1 MRLCLVGQK
10 IPVHSRS
17 SDTGLLWPL
26 AKGLNEKGHDVTIIS
41 SHSPIKKYE
50 VFRDGI
56 KAYFLYEG
64 TSPFKKTNFNDA
76 VQKKFAE
83 LHAIKPFDIV
93 HSLDGSAMK
102 IGRYKKN
109 YQVHVA
115 YDIEATRMSE
125 LFSLMGLY
133 DGSFQSQLRTSMR
146 VAWRFLQNYF
156 LHDRTL
162 LDTADGIFTTTPQQR
177 TILERYFLFPDFH
190 TYTVPY
196 GINLGDLSQR
206 EESEGFKLK
215 LQIPD
220 NAKIVLSIS
229 NFTNPTE
236 FLPLLKAFS
245 KLILKSPNI
254 YLVLLGNGPRW
265 KDVEY
270 MMLKMVLGSRVIMPG
285 SVDASELLQYISLCS
300 IYIDL
305 SSQSTG
311 LEPTLIEAMAQ
322 KKIVI
327 GSELS
332 PISEIIEE
340 GIDGFLVRPADETTL
355 LKLMSEFLENP
366 LQISTVGEKA
376 REKVLHVFDRTKMI
390 DGLLNAYT
398 SILERSE
405 LRPRSSRSK
414 KPIDKAISSN

>member
-1 MRLCLVGQK
+1 M
-10 IPVHSRS
+10 
-17 SDTGLLWPL
+17 SD
-26 AKGLNEKGHDVTIIS
+26 
-41 SHSPIKKYE
+41 
-50 VFRDGI
+50 
-56 KAYFLYEG
+56 
-64 TSPFKKTNFNDA
+64 
-76 VQKKFAE
+76 
-83 LHAIKPFDIV
+83 
-93 HSLDGSAMK
+93 
-102 IGRYKKN
+102 
-109 YQVHVA
+109 
-115 YDIEATRMSE
+115 

-133 DGSFQSQLRTSMR
+133 DGSLQSQMKTSIR

-156 LHDRTL
+156 LHDRML

-177 TILERYFLFPDFH
+177 TILERYFLYPDFH

-206 EESEGFKLK
+206 EESQGFKLK
-215 LQIPD
+215 LQIPE

-229 NFTNPTE
+229 NFTNPSE
-236 FLPLLKAFS
+236 FQPLLKAFS

-270 MMLKMVLGSRVIMPG
+270 MMLKKVLGSRVIMPG
-285 SVDASELLQYISLCS
+285 AVDASELLEYISLCS

-305 SSQSTG
+305 STQSTG

-332 PISEIIEE
+332 PVSEIIEE
-340 GIDGFLVRPADETTL
+340 GQDGFLVRPADENSL
-355 LKLMSEFLENP
+355 LKLMSEFLDNP
-366 LQISTVGEKA
+366 LQISQVGEKA
-376 REKVLHVFDRTKMI
+376 REKVLHVFNRDKMI
-390 DGLLNAYT
+390 QGLLDAYT

-405 LRPRSSRSK
+405 LPPQPQRPQD
-414 KPIDKAISSN
+414 KPAEKAL